1 MTNSRLTDPEVLEWR
16 FPVKLESF
24 SIRQSSGGKGLHP
37 GGNGVD
43 RRLRFLEPMTVN
55 VIAGH
60 RKIPPYG
67 LSGGG
72 SGALGEN
79 YVIHSDESVT
89 HLETKGQ
96 IEVGKNDLFILKTP
110 GGGGFGK
117 TI

>member
-1 MTNSRLTDPEVLEWR
+1 MNN
-16 FPVKLESF
+16 
-24 SIRQSSGGKGLHP
+24 GGD
-37 GGNGVD
+37 GVD

-55 VIAGH
+55 IIAGH

-67 LSGGG
+67 LCGGG
-72 SGALGEN
+72 SGALGKN

-89 HLETKGQ
+89 HLGTKGQ
-96 IEVGKNDLFILKTP
+96 IEVSENDLFILKTP